1 MIMARIGGEIEQLAQ
16 LKASFDRESR
26 TVEELSRTIRGQ
38 LQTTAWEGPAA
49 ERFRS
54 MWTGEFEVSLRK
66 LQQALVDAG
75 AEVSRRQSALL
86 QAGS

>member
-1 MIMARIGGEIEQLAQ
+1 MTRIGGEIEQLAQ

-86 QAGS
+86 QAGC

>member
-1 MIMARIGGEIEQLAQ
+1 MARIGGEVEQLVE
-16 LKASFDRESR
+16 LKATFDRESQ
-26 TVEELSRTIRGQ
+26 TVEELTRVIRSQ
-38 LQTTAWEGPAA
+38 LSSTVWEGPAA

-66 LQQALVDAG
+66 LQTALQEAG
-75 AEVSRRQSALL
+75 AEVARRREALL